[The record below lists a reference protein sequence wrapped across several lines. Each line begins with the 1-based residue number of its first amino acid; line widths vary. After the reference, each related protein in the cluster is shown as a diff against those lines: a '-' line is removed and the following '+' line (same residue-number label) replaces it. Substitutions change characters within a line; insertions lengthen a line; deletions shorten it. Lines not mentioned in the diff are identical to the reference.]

1 MAELTGNRAA
11 EDAASGPGNG
21 VGASRGDRFGSSNFR
36 EHPLRSDQST
46 PLRSEEPVYRSSAFS
61 ASVAQ
66 LGLAPRR
73 SPGSGTSQAIS
84 PAARWSTRSAVTR
97 AAATA
102 GRQRWVISL
111 GAEAAPA
118 RRGSFSDPPGRAA
131 ARRTARRTAPACRV
145 AGNHMPVRCVAVV
158 RGGGGACLVSGG
170 QDNVRMPGRA
180 VERGHVCC
188 PAGEAGALVDVA
200 LVGYLARIQLRGVA
214 EQHQPLDPP

>member
-1 MAELTGNRAA
+1 MPPPARCTIQASRMRARTISTSHA
-11 EDAASGPGNG
+11 KNSTAPGTARPATVLAMAASYPS
-21 VGASRGDRFGSSNFR
+21 ASRLTANLTALAAPAAS
-36 EHPLRSDQST
+36 
-46 PLRSEEPVYRSSAFS
+46 SSAQNVQIR
-61 ASVAQ
+61 AV
-66 LGLAPRR
+66 R
-73 SPGSGTSQAIS
+73 
-84 PAARWSTRSAVTR
+84 PARADGRNMRQAVTR

-102 GRQRWVISL
+102 GRQRLVISS
-111 GAEAAPA
+111 GAETEPV

-131 ARRTARRTAPACRV
+131 ARRTGRRTAPACRA

-158 RGGGGACLVSGG
+158 RGGGGVCLVSGG

-180 VERGHVCC
+180 VERGHVGC